1 MKDKEE
7 KERYIHLNAE
17 LQRIVRRNKKAFLSM
32 QRIEENNRM
41 GKTEISSRNYRYQ
54 GIFHSKIGT
63 IMDRSG
69 MDLTEA
75 KYIKKRYQEYTKLY
89 QKNPKNLN
97 DPDKHDGVIIH
108 LVSDILEY
116 KVK

>member
-1 MKDKEE
+1 
-7 KERYIHLNAE
+7 
-17 LQRIVRRNKKAFLSM
+17 
-32 QRIEENNRM
+32 
-41 GKTEISSRNYRYQ
+41 
-54 GIFHSKIGT
+54 
-63 IMDRSG
+63 MDRSG